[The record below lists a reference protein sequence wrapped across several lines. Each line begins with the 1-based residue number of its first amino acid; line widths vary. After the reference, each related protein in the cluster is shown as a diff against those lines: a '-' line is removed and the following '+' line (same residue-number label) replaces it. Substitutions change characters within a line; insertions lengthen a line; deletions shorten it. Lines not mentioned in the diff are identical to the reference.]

1 MEAQRDGSACSKQ
14 YLSEATKPHLW
25 TSWAPKSYGYQMWV
39 DSRGVPH
46 FAGHGGQLLMF
57 DQKSGRMLV
66 VFGHNTEYEPM
77 ERLFHDWLSQQR

>member
-1 MEAQRDGSACSKQ
+1 
-14 YLSEATKPHLW
+14 
-25 TSWAPKSYGYQMWV
+25 MWV